1 MNRLVAR
8 LILSHLLVVLV
19 GAAVTYLVVRQL
31 APALFDESLRMGA
44 RMGMG
49 QNGVDPEASGLL
61 RQQVGDA
68 VNQSL
73 VIGLLAGVL
82 LAAGLGT
89 LASARLLRPIVA
101 IRQAAR
107 RLATGHYDAAVPVP
121 EERELAELATD
132 VNTLAGALA
141 STEQRR
147 VRLLGEVAHEMRTPL
162 TVIHA
167 NIEGM
172 IDGVVPAA
180 PAQLSSLQVE
190 VRRLTRLVDD
200 LSTLSRATEGAEPL
214 HRGPLDLRE
223 VVQLAA
229 ERLRPQAADAG
240 LELVVETSE
249 VPLTVDGDADRLA
262 QVVTNLVGN
271 AIRASHVGGRVSVR
285 SRVEGHDALVEVQDS
300 GVGIGAEDL
309 ERVFERFVRLDP
321 AGSPGSGIGLTIAR
335 AWVEAHGGTLSAASA
350 GRGAGATF
358 TVRLPLPPGG

>member
-1 MNRLVAR
+1 MNRLATR
-8 LILSHLLVVLV
+8 LVLSHLLVVLV

-31 APALFDESLRMGA
+31 APALFDQSLRMGA
-44 RMGMG
+44 RMGVG
-49 QNGVDPEASGLL
+49 RNGVDPATSRVL
-61 RQQVGDA
+61 REQVGDA

-73 VIGLLAGVL
+73 LIGLLAGVM

-89 LASARLLRPIVA
+89 LASARLLRPIGA

-107 RLATGHYDAAVPVP
+107 RLASGHYDAAVPVP

-167 NIEGM
+167 NVEGM
-172 IDGVVPAA
+172 IDGVVAADPAHLA
-180 PAQLSSLQVE
+180 SLQVE
-190 VRRLTRLVDD
+190 ARRLTRLVDD

-214 HRGPLDLRE
+214 QRGALDLRE
-223 VVQLAA
+223 VVQVAA

-240 LELVVETSE
+240 LELVVETGD
-249 VPLTVDGDADRLA
+249 VPLTVDGDADRLS

-271 AIRASHVGGRVSVR
+271 AIRASRIGGRVSVR
-285 SRVEGHDALVEVQDS
+285 TRADGDEALVEVQDS
-300 GVGIGAEDL
+300 GVGIEVEDL
-309 ERVFERFVRLDP
+309 ERIFERFVRLEP
-321 AGSPGSGIGLTIAR
+321 AGSPGTGIGLTIAR
-335 AWVEAHGGTLSAASA
+335 AWVEAHDGTLSAASA

-358 TVRLPLPPGG
+358 TARLPLSRGD

>member
-19 GAAVTYLVVRQL
+19 GAAVTYLVVRQA

-121 EERELAELATD
+121 EEREARRGSPRT
-132 VNTLAGALA
+132 
-141 STEQRR
+141 STRS
-147 VRLLGEVAHEMRTPL
+147 
-162 TVIHA
+162 
-167 NIEGM
+167 
-172 IDGVVPAA
+172 PAPWRA
-180 PAQLSSLQVE
+180 PSS
-190 VRRLTRLVDD
+190 
-200 LSTLSRATEGAEPL
+200 
-214 HRGPLDLRE
+214 
-223 VVQLAA
+223 
-229 ERLRPQAADAG
+229 
-240 LELVVETSE
+240 
-249 VPLTVDGDADRLA
+249 
-262 QVVTNLVGN
+262 
-271 AIRASHVGGRVSVR
+271 
-285 SRVEGHDALVEVQDS
+285 
-300 GVGIGAEDL
+300 
-309 ERVFERFVRLDP
+309 
-321 AGSPGSGIGLTIAR
+321 AGSGCSAR
-335 AWVEAHGGTLSAASA
+335 SPTRCA
-350 GRGAGATF
+350 R
-358 TVRLPLPPGG
+358 P